1 MTHESWLMTHESWL
15 MNHDSW
21 ARMFANHVTRL
32 IHGFSYTER
41 FGTKQKTKQNTR
53 YGTTRNKSRNFTVW
67 YDTPSKQARHDAVRH
82 GSLSLLL
89 DVGWHGLSDYCW
101 GRTRLDTEPSADDT
115 VGHALTR
122 MCVYLRHGLA
132 RTPKRLDTVCIPWE
146 HGFARLTTVGLALG
160 HGCTRFAVVIPGLGH
175 GCTWFAGRGGFRFG
189 FGFRIGL
196 GSIGFGWDSIR

>member
-1 MTHESWLMTHESWL
+1 MRLGNAISG
-15 MNHDSW
+15 
-21 ARMFANHVTRL
+21 MFANHVTRL

-41 FGTKQKTKQNTR
+41 FGTKQKTKKNTR

-67 YDTPSKQARHDAVRH
+67 YDTPSKQDRHDAVRH

-132 RTPKRLDTVCIPWE
+132 RTPKWLDTVCIPWE
-146 HGFARLTTVGLALG
+146 HGFARFTTVGLALG

-175 GCTWFAGRGGFRFG
+175 GCTRLYTVCRKGWIQIRIRF
-189 FGFRIGL
+189 
-196 GSIGFGWDSIR
+196 SDWIGFDWIRLRFDSVVIRFDLD